1 VDDLKISPAG
11 DMLAVAG
18 SAGLQVFHFNGASSV
33 TEYTNLLT
41 SDPISEMFWD
51 RSNHL
56 FALSQSSN
64 KLHVFNVNGS
74 MATEAPGSPYVI
86 NAPIHLAVYSP
97 QQ

>member
-1 VDDLKISPAG
+1 
-11 DMLAVAG
+11 
-18 SAGLQVFHFNGASSV
+18 
-33 TEYTNLLT
+33 
-41 SDPISEMFWD
+41 MFWD